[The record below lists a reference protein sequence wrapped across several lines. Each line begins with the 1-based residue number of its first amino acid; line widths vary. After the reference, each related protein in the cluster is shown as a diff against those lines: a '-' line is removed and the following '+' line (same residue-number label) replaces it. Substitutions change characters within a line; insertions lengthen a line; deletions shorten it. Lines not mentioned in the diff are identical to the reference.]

1 MSDEE
6 RLEQIE
12 TRIAYQE
19 LAIEDIGESVGELQE
34 RIRQLEHVLR
44 RFAERLDAGG
54 AEPPTDPGDERP
66 PHY

>member
-19 LAIEDIGESVGELQE
+19 LAIEDLGESLGALRE
-34 RIRQLEHVLR
+34 RLRQLEQLVR
-44 RFAERLDAGG
+44 RVAERLDQGTAQ
-54 AEPPTDPGDERP
+54 PSDPGDERP